1 MTRFP
6 NPFASALE
14 IVAKAFAIV
23 GARDG
28 AGTRDGFGI
37 GLPHTRARRRMG
49 DRAPQTHA
57 PSTRDVRSESPAN
70 ATETSGSSRPGR
82 RST

>member
-23 GARDG
+23 GDRDG
-28 AGTRDGFGI
+28 AGRRDGFGI
-37 GLPHTRARRRMG
+37 GLPHTRARRPMG

-57 PSTRDVRSESPAN
+57 PSARDGSAESPAN
-70 ATETSGSSRPGR
+70 AAEKSGSSR
-82 RST
+82 SA